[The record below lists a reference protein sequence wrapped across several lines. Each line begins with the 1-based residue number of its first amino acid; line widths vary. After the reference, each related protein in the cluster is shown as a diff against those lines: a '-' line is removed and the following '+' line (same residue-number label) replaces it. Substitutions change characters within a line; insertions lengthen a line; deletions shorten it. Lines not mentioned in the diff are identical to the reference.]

1 MTYKEFL
8 GGLARIDAERKA
20 IMESKHNERDE
31 IRKEIDLI
39 GVQMLQ
45 LRQRKLDLS
54 KRLASIKV
62 EILSVKSEYYDKQNQ
77 YIADFEAQ
85 MRARKMEG

>member
-31 IRKEIDLI
+31 IREEIDLI

-62 EILSVKSEYYDKQNQ
+62 EILSVKSEYYDKRKQ

>member
-62 EILSVKSEYYDKQNQ
+62 EILSVKSEYYDKRKQ

-85 MRARKMEG
+85 MRSRKMEG

>member
-1 MTYKEFL
+1 MTYKEFSEGL
-8 GGLARIDAERKA
+8 GKIDAERKA

-45 LRQRKLDLS
+45 LRQKKLDLS

-62 EILSVKSEYYDKQNQ
+62 EILSVKGEYYDNPEMLKGG
-77 YIADFEAQ
+77 E
-85 MRARKMEG
+85 K

>member
-54 KRLASIKV
+54 KRQASIKV
-62 EILSVKSEYYDKQNQ
+62 EILNVKSEYYGKRKQF
-77 YIADFEAQ
+77 IADFEAQ

>member
-1 MTYKEFL
+1 MTYKELL

-62 EILSVKSEYYDKQNQ
+62 EILSVKSEY
-77 YIADFEAQ
+77 
-85 MRARKMEG
+85 

>member
-54 KRLASIKV
+54 KRQASIKV
-62 EILSVKSEYYDKQNQ
+62 EILSVKSEYYDKRKQF
-77 YIADFEAQ
+77 IADFEAQ